1 MFDGER
7 RITGPAALWAL
18 GLPVTHIHA
27 ALKWQE
33 GGGSDKVYLLKAS
46 SYWPF
51 SPQKNQVEDAHP
63 SSTAT
68 WEGLPSHIDAAFRDQ
83 DGGRRLSTCQEN
95 RTGAES
101 LLISAPSP

>member
-1 MFDGER
+1 MFDAER

-33 GGGSDKVYLLKAS
+33 VDGSDKVYLLKSS

-51 SPQKNQVEDAHP
+51 SPQKNQVEDGHP
-63 SSTAT
+63 RSTAT
-68 WEGLPSHIDAAFRDQ
+68 WEGFPSRIDAAFRDH
-83 DGGRRLSTCQEN
+83 DGEAAFLN
-95 RTGAES
+95 M
-101 LLISAPSP
+101 